1 MKLSLN
7 WLLEHL
13 DHQISKNFAS
23 LLDFAQDF
31 TQKFNSSIG
40 EMEKFTHLRLNN
52 DLYHGKYLKS
62 ENELAEFDIDGQIVK
77 IKTDLKRN
85 AWLANDQSWRLANY
99 QDIFSDKDGILPE
112 PHQSDHNV
120 YKSNFEDIIFEIENK
135 SLTHR
140 ADLWSHYGIA
150 REISA
155 LYDWKLK
162 DLKRDH
168 VEITNYQTGTETK
181 TGQIRVK
188 FAEKIKAACPKFAV
202 CQIDNIKIIPSPID
216 IVIKLAS
223 VGSRSINLPVDLTNY
238 VMLDIGNPMHAF
250 DKNSF
255 TTTHIIE
262 PKFAENGQ
270 KLKLLDEK
278 TITLNNQDL
287 IISDSHDPLAL
298 AGVMGGDSSGINNNT
313 TSIILEAAVFDPGV
327 IRKAT
332 VRHKTRTEAS
342 TRFEKGLDLSGN
354 LTAIE
359 AYVTKLKKYLP
370 EIHVFNIISVGNL
383 PDKQKITIKLNDF
396 KKKLSI
402 QIDNDKIVTILK
414 KLNFEVT
421 DKIEELEIKVPLARG
436 TREFV
441 YEADILEEIGRFVG
455 FDNVLSSIPKI
466 SLKGWDVEKH
476 LRSRHIKDFCAYNG
490 GMNEVSNYPLFD
502 EHWLTEL
509 KYQPESNLHII
520 NPVSEF
526 RFRPVNNL
534 IIHLAQN
541 IYNNRL
547 EKSLKFYEVAPIW
560 QVTNNQ
566 PQETKNLAVAW
577 LGTEDF
583 YDFKNFW
590 LELFNSLGLE
600 VDWQATE
607 HSLFKNGATAKLLQ
621 NEKTLGFVGYAA
633 PFIETKIGRPLL
645 IAQIDADMLVSNF
658 KHTKLKP
665 LNKYPISKL
674 DVSFFIADQTVSKLE
689 KLILTANDMISRVEL
704 IDTMTKPEWH
714 NKISYTF
721 RYNVESQ
728 DRNLNKDDLQKVI
741 DIVQIRLKETGA
753 EIR

>member
-13 DHQISKNFAS
+13 DHQVSKNFSS
-23 LLDFAQDF
+23 LLNFAQDF
-31 TQKFNSSIG
+31 AQKFNSSIG
-40 EMEKFTHLRLNN
+40 EMEKFTHLKLNH
-52 DLYHGKYLKS
+52 DLNHGKYLKS
-62 ENELAEFDIDGQIVK
+62 ENELAEFSIDGQIIK

-85 AWLANDQSWRLANY
+85 AWLVNDQNWRLANY

-112 PHQSDHNV
+112 PHQNDHDV
-120 YKSNFEDIIFEIENK
+120 YKSHFEDIIFEIENK

-140 ADLWSHYGIA
+140 ADLWSHYGMA

-155 LYDWKLK
+155 LYDWRLK
-162 DLKRDH
+162 DLKKDN
-168 VEITNYQTGTETK
+168 VDIINFKTDSENK
-181 TGQIRVK
+181 TGQIMVK
-188 FAEKIKAACPKFAV
+188 FNEKIMAACPKFAV
-202 CQIDNIKIIPSPID
+202 CQIDNIKAIPSPIE

-250 DKNSF
+250 DKKSF
-255 TTTHIIE
+255 ESTNIIE

-270 KLKLLDEK
+270 KIKLLDEK
-278 TITLNNQDL
+278 NITLNDQDL
-287 IISDSHDPLAL
+287 VISDSHDPLAL
-298 AGVMGGDSSGINNNT
+298 AGVMGGYSSGINSNT

-342 TRFEKGLDLSGN
+342 TRFEKGLDLAGN

-359 AYVTKLKKYLP
+359 TYVTRLKKYLP
-370 EIHVFNIISVGNL
+370 DIQVFNIISVGNL
-383 PDKQKITIKLNDF
+383 PDAQKITIKLSEF

-402 QIDNDKIVTILK
+402 QIDNHKIIEILN

-421 DKIEELEIKVPLARG
+421 VNNEELNIKVPLARG
-436 TREFV
+436 TREFI

-455 FDNVLSSIPKI
+455 FNNVISSIPKI
-466 SLKGWDVEKH
+466 ELKGWDIEKH

-490 GMNEVSNYPLFD
+490 CMNEVANYPLFD
-502 EHWLTEL
+502 EMWLNDL
-509 KYQPESNLHII
+509 KYHPESNLHII

-547 EKSLKFYEVAPIW
+547 EKSLKLFEVAPVW
-560 QVTNNQ
+560 QINNNQ
-566 PQETKNLAVAW
+566 PQENKKLAVAW

-590 LELFNSLGLE
+590 LRLFNSLGLNVE
-600 VDWQATE
+600 WQANE
-607 HSLFKNGATAKLLQ
+607 HSLFKNGATARLIL
-621 NEKTLGFVGYAA
+621 NNKTLGYVGYAA
-633 PFIETKIGRPLL
+633 PFIETKIGKPLL
-645 IAQIDADMLVSNF
+645 IAEIDADLLVNDYA
-658 KHTKLKP
+658 HTKLKP
-665 LNKYPISKL
+665 LNKFPVSKL
-674 DVSFFIADQTVSKLE
+674 DVSFLIADTTVSKLE
-689 KLILTANDMISRVEL
+689 KLILTAHEMVSKVEL

-721 RYNVESQ
+721 RYNVASH
-728 DRNLNKDDLQKVI
+728 DRNLNKDDLQKII
-741 DIVQIRLKETGA
+741 DIIQYKLKETGA